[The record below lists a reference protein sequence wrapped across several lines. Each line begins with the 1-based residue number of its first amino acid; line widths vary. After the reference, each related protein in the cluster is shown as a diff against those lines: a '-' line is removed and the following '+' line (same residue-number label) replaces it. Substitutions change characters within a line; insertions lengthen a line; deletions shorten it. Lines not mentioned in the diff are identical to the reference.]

1 MQRSVFLSQFARL
14 ICARRASKGAMRFF
28 LVPLG
33 ALAIALPASA
43 QTTGVPATVRPPV
56 EVLSRRPVNPAPI
69 ISNNGT
75 ASQTYQAPVP
85 TELSASALNQT
96 LSQAEQ
102 TQNADALLLAYG
114 QAVTDPVLARLAIG
128 QLLSNYYSLRNQA
141 TTAEQATQAVSE
153 ASLRFQV
160 LQSAQNQVLIQQNQ
174 QLLQQNARILA
185 LLEAGLN
192 RR

>member
-1 MQRSVFLSQFARL
+1 
-14 ICARRASKGAMRFF
+14 MRFL
-28 LVPLG
+28 LVPVFVLG
-33 ALAIALPASA
+33 AALPTFA
-43 QTTGVPATVRPPV
+43 QGTAPTTDVRPPV
-56 EVLSRRPVNPAPI
+56 EVLSRRPVTPVPVGVQGRNPAQPI
-69 ISNNGT
+69 PP
-75 ASQTYQAPVP
+75 A
-85 TELSASALNQT
+85 LSASGLNQT

-114 QAVTDPVLARLAIG
+114 QAVTDPTLARLAIG

-141 TTAEQATQAVSE
+141 QTAEQATQAVGE
-153 ASLRFQV
+153 ATLRFQV

-174 QLLQQNARILA
+174 QLLAQNARIIA

>member
-1 MQRSVFLSQFARL
+1 MQRSVLPPQFPCL
-14 ICARRASKGAMRFF
+14 ICARRASKRAMRFCIAT
-28 LVPLG
+28 LG

-43 QTTGVPATVRPPV
+43 QTTGVPATTRPPV
-56 EVLSRRPVNPAPI
+56 QVLSRRPVTPAPI
-69 ISNNGT
+69 ASANNT
-75 ASQTYQAPVP
+75 ASQTYQAPIP
-85 TELSASALNQT
+85 TQLSAAGLNQT

-141 TTAEQATQAVSE
+141 TTAEQATQAVGE

-174 QLLQQNARILA
+174 QLLQQNARIIA
-185 LLEAGLN
+185 LLEAGVN